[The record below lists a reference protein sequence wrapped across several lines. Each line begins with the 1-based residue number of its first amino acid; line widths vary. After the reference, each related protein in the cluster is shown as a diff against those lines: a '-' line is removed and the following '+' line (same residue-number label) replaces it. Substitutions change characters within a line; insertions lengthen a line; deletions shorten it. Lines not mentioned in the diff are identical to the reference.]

1 MGETMSYYK
10 KSEHFDLALNLLIE
24 CKRYIERSY
33 SGTMGRTELLEKI
46 KMFEDIL
53 TADFGAV

>member
-1 MGETMSYYK
+1 MSYYK